1 MLAKRLIKSNDAGG
15 GGACTNT
22 VDLYNPFPD
31 GGGVALY
38 QLNGNATD
46 VSGNY
51 NGTASNVTYG
61 AGQFGQAGVFN
72 GSSSIIDLPN
82 NSFNFTTVS
91 VSFWLKLNSI
101 TGEDYVLDVYDEASA
116 ARGYAISTDASNK
129 IKFRAWNNNFSEV
142 FSSSTLSLNTWYY
155 IAMVATQTS
164 ASIYIN
170 GSLDNSGSLN
180 GFSFQA
186 QQSTSIG
193 AYRGR
198 VGIGSIAFLDG
209 SLDQVRIFNRALR
222 PYEVEA
228 LYTEEYCTPTIVP
241 SEHFNTVLYTGT
253 GASQSITNV
262 GFQPDFTWIKNR
274 SRVGVSHSLQDSV
287 RGTGASKTL
296 YTDGTYYE
304 GQYGNFGYIS
314 SFDIDGFTVNP
325 SSSALHTSQSGDTY
339 VAWNFKA
346 GGSAVTNTDG
356 TITSQVSANTDAGFS
371 VVSYTGNSTAGATI
385 GHGLNNSPSVII
397 TKGLNATSAYNWM
410 VYHSALTQG
419 TYGYLNLT
427 NAFEGP
433 NQEIWYNAPTSN
445 LFSIGSNVNLNA
457 NGPYIAYCFAEVEG
471 FSNFGSFVG
480 TGTTSGQLVVT
491 GFEPAFV
498 MWKKTSN
505 STSAHWNIVDN
516 KRSLLKNKN
525 NVLYPN
531 LSSAEDVTSY
541 DLIDFNE
548 NGFQVK
554 APYSQFN
561 ESGATFIYMA
571 FAADPTTIEP
581 SLEDSFNTVT
591 YDGNNSTNPI
601 TDVGFQPD
609 FVWIKNRTNA
619 NSHILVDSVRGNNSF
634 LESDGT
640 GAESIRANEEFASFD
655 PNGFTLQTN
664 YIATNNSSYD
674 YVAWCWKGAELP
686 AINSNGSIKSV
697 VSANPAAGFSIVSYT
712 GNGSAGATIGHG
724 LGVKPNM
731 IIVKNRNIL
740 SNFVC
745 YNSNLGATKYLL
757 LNTTDAQGDL
767 TEIWN
772 DTEPTDSVYSVG
784 FSTNLNGNGNNH
796 IAYCFAEV
804 VGFSKFGSYT
814 GNGTTGNKQT
824 INFEPAF
831 VLIKRTND
839 AGAWS
844 LYDNK
849 RSPTNPRDKKLV
861 PNSSAA
867 ENVAGTTYQ
876 LNFYSDG
883 FDFNG
888 GGADLNVSG
897 GTYIYMAF
905 ANQF

>member
-38 QLNGNATD
+38 QLNGDATD

-51 NGTASNVTYG
+51 DGTATNVTYG

-129 IKFRAWNNNFSEV
+129 IKFRAWNNNFAEV
-142 FSSSTLSLNTWYY
+142 LSSSTLSLNTWYY

-193 AYRGR
+193 AYRGT
-198 VGIGSIAFLDG
+198 VGGGPIAFLDG
-209 SLDQVRIFNRALR
+209 SLDQVRIFNRVLR
-222 PYEVEA
+222 PYEIEA

-274 SRVGVSHSLQDSV
+274 SRVDVSHSLQDSV

-356 TITSQVSANTDAGFS
+356 TITSQVSANTEAGFS
-371 VVSYTGNSTAGATI
+371 IVTWTGLGANGQTV
-385 GHGLNNSPSVII
+385 GHGLGTPPQLII
-397 TKGLNATSAYNWM
+397 TKCRNLSGEHWY
-410 VYHSALTQG
+410 
-419 TYGYLNLT
+419 TYSEEIGNTKFLALNLT
-427 NAFEGP
+427 SAARTATEAGYGAGSNFW
-433 NQEIWYNAPTSN
+433 NDTSPTSSV
-445 LFSIGSNVNLNA
+445 FSLGNIAEIKSNNHV
-457 NGPYIAYCFAEVEG
+457 AYCFAEVEG
-471 FSNFGSFVG
+471 FSNFGSYVG
-480 TGTTSGQLVVT
+480 TTTTSGTTVIT

-498 MWKKTSN
+498 MIKRTDATGFWT
-505 STSAHWNIVDN
+505 ILDN
-516 KRSLLKNKN
+516 KRDTTNPNDKP
-525 NVLYPN
+525 LYAN
-531 LSSAEDVTSY
+531 AANAESTGQATNFY
-541 DLIDFNE
+541 E
-548 NGFQVK
+548 NGFQPVTLD
-554 APYSQFN
+554 SDVN
-561 ESGATFIYMA
+561 SSGSYIYMA

-581 SLEDSFNTVT
+581 SLEDSFNTVLWT
-591 YDGNNSTNPI
+591 GDSVQGRSI
-601 TDVGFQPD
+601 SGVGFAPD
-609 FVWIKNRTNA
+609 FTWIKKRTG
-619 NSHILVDSVRGNNSF
+619 NSYNSLFDTVRGAGNKLVSNETLAEYGNTYGGVSVF
-634 LESDGT
+634 ESDG
-640 GAESIRANEEFASFD
+640 FAVNSLGVTD
-655 PNGFTLQTN
+655 LGDVNLSPNT
-664 YIATNNSSYD
+664 
-674 YVAWCWKGAELP
+674 YVAWNWKAAELP
-686 AINSNGSIKSV
+686 AINSDGSIPSV

-712 GNGSAGATIGHG
+712 GNGANATIGHG
-724 LGVKPNM
+724 LGVAPSVY
-731 IIVKNRNIL
+731 IVKNRDAAIDWAFETTLIDGSLDYLFLNSAAAKGNAGEAVPNETIFNIDG
-740 SNFVC
+740 SI
-745 YNSNLGATKYLL
+745 YLGA
-757 LNTTDAQGDL
+757 
-767 TEIWN
+767 
-772 DTEPTDSVYSVG
+772 
-784 FSTNLNGNGNNH
+784 NNNKF

-804 VGFSKFGSYT
+804 AGFSKFGSYT
-814 GNGTTGNKQT
+814 GTGSAGNT
-824 INFEPAF
+824 VTLGFEPAF
-831 VLIKRTND
+831 VMVKRTD
-839 AGAWS
+839 GTQSWGI
-844 LYDNK
+844 YDNK
-849 RSPTNPRDKKLV
+849 RT
-861 PNSSAA
+861 
-867 ENVAGTTYQ
+867 
-876 LNFYSDG
+876 
-883 FDFNG
+883 G
-888 GGADLNVSG
+888 GGAGETPQLLADSSG
-897 GTYIYMAF
+897 VEYYEPLILTATGFRLDGAETIFNGSGMSYIYMAF